1 MPPSRP
7 RGFSLQDAQED
18 RLRMLC
24 ELVENEPDLEKLL
37 ELVHEINTLAE
48 ARLNRSTSADTTPE
62 K

>member
-1 MPPSRP
+1 MQVP
-7 RGFSLQDAQED
+7 RRDQWGCSLQDAQED
-18 RLRMLC
+18 RLKMLR

-48 ARLNRSTSADTTPE
+48 ARLNRSPNAEAE

>member
-1 MPPSRP
+1 MHD
-7 RGFSLQDAQED
+7 GQED
-18 RLRMLC
+18 RLKILR

-48 ARLNRSTSADTTPE
+48 ARLNRSTSADTE